1 MITLTEM
8 IVMTVEAK
16 GMYNTVSTYEFYL
29 LLYIMYFGFM
39 SNIESLNNEIMSWIS
54 PFSFTKSF
62 NNINYCN
69 FMAIQLINFSILY
82 VQIHKVFE

>member
-1 MITLTEM
+1 
-8 IVMTVEAK
+8 MTVEAK
-16 GMYNTVSTYEFYL
+16 GTCTTQYIHEFYL

-39 SNIESLNNEIMSWIS
+39 SNIESLNNVLDIPILIS
-54 PFSFTKSF
+54 KSF

-69 FMAIQLINFSILY
+69 FMAMQLINFSILY

>member
-1 MITLTEM
+1 
-8 IVMTVEAK
+8 MTVEAK

-69 FMAIQLINFSILY
+69 FMAMQLIKLFNFVCSDP
-82 VQIHKVFE
+82 